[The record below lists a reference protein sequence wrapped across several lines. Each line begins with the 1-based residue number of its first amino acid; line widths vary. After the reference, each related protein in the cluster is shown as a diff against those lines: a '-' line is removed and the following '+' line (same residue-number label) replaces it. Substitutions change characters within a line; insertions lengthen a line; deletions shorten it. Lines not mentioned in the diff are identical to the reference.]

1 MSPQNRRDRATP
13 RRPPWVTVLAV
24 MAGLALGIGVTVAL
38 SRSSDNGDRQLA
50 DLEEPATLN
59 EAAQG
64 SPPPGADGSDP
75 RAAVE
80 GFLDAEVEQDFAS
93 SFGFLSA
100 ASRSQYGSPERWI
113 ASHADVLPV
122 VRDYEIEG
130 VEDPD
135 EPGGPTEVVALLTFE
150 SSLDQV
156 VGLVPERLRVTWV
169 TTADEG
175 TWGVDLSTST
185 FEPLYPPEDQA
196 PGAVRQ
202 WAEAHQDCGPAPSWD
217 GNLVGS
223 PALAEGLCGTDGEV
237 QVGNVLPL
245 GQIEAS
251 SVLTAFGPEAVDWA
265 RVVPVTGPLDLR
277 AVVAPIGQQ
286 WLVIGVLPA

>member
-1 MSPQNRRDRATP
+1 MPPQNRRERSAL
-13 RRPPWVTVLAV
+13 RRPPWVTGVAV
-24 MAGLALGIGVTVAL
+24 IAGLALGIGVAVAL
-38 SRSSDNGDRQLA
+38 FRDSDGSDRQLA
-50 DLEEPATLN
+50 DVEEPATLN
-59 EAAQG
+59 EAAEG

-75 RAAVE
+75 RAAVQ

-100 ASRSQYGSPERWI
+100 ATRSEYGSPEGWI

-122 VRDYEIEG
+122 VRDYEIEE
-130 VEDPD
+130 VEDSD

-150 SSLDQV
+150 PSLDQV
-156 VGLVPERLRVTWV
+156 VGLVPERSRVTWV
-169 TTADEG
+169 TTADGG
-175 TWGVDLSTST
+175 TWGVDLQSST
-185 FEPLYPPEDQA
+185 FEPLYPPEDEA

-237 QVGNVLPL
+237 QVGNAVPL
-245 GQIEAS
+245 GSIDAS
-251 SVLTAFGPEAVDWA
+251 AVLTAFGPEAADWA
-265 RVVPVTGPLDLR
+265 RVVPVTSPLELR